1 MGFSIARTLAAGEH
15 LGPDTLGLYVL
26 GDLSVDT
33 AAAVEE
39 HLAWCARCNNE
50 LPNVKAV
57 IAALRA

>member
-1 MGFSIARTLAAGEH
+1 MHYSIARKLAVGEH
-15 LGPDTLGLYVL
+15 LGPETLGLFVL

-33 AAAVEE
+33 AVVVEE
-39 HLAWCARCNNE
+39 HLAWCSCCNDE